1 MSRRGTV
8 NRPGVAGLQF
18 RRRCRESK
26 AAVPIHRYKFFSA
39 SDAARV
45 SKLQLM
51 ARQVVEGVI
60 TGLHKS
66 PHRGFSVEFSEHRE
80 YVPGDELRHLDWRA
94 YARSDRYYIKLYE
107 QETNLRATLV
117 LDTSM
122 SMQFANKMDYGRH
135 LAACLAYLL
144 ANQQD
149 LAGLVTVD
157 DQIRLELP
165 PASSPAHLDRLF
177 KALEQTEPG
186 RYTALA
192 DGLHQLAERLPRRS
206 LVILISDLWLDAV
219 QFTRALQH
227 LKYRRHQGLVLHLL
241 DKAEIELPYGRQV
254 TLQDLETG
262 EKIQI
267 SPPELR
273 EAYRKNIQA
282 YLVNIR
288 RCCSDCDIEY
298 HPIYTDVA
306 YEKALVE
313 LITRRS

>member
-1 MSRRGTV
+1 M
-8 NRPGVAGLQF
+8 
-18 RRRCRESK
+18 
-26 AAVPIHRYKFFSA
+26 
-39 SDAARV
+39 
-45 SKLQLM
+45 SKLQFM
-51 ARQVVEGVI
+51 ARQVVEGII

-122 SMQFANKMDYGRH
+122 SMQFAEKMDYGRH
-135 LAACLAYLL
+135 LAACIAYLL

-149 LAGLVTVD
+149 LAGLVTID

-177 KALEQTEPG
+177 KELEKVESG
-186 RYTALA
+186 RFTMLA

-206 LVILISDLWLDAV
+206 LVILISDLWLDPA
-219 QFTRALQH
+219 QFTKALQH
-227 LKYRRHQGLVLHLL
+227 LRYRRHQGLVLHLL
-241 DKAEIELPYGRQV
+241 DKAEIDLPYDRQV

-267 SPPELR
+267 NPSDLR
-273 EAYRKNIQA
+273 EAYQKNIQE
-282 YLVNIR
+282 YLTSIR

-298 HPIYTDVA
+298 HPLYTNTPYDR
-306 YEKALVE
+306 ALVE